1 MGLKVLFKNVYKSF
15 FNKKFQLLAVAIII
29 FLASFIYTTM
39 FLTTSSLQVK
49 VDEYST
55 DYDIEDFS
63 ISTLEFLT
71 SDEISQLNPTIL
83 TTDFNF
89 TLTQLR
95 KIDYQTYNSLIN
107 KRINDIEETYISNY
121 RLMLREGKDLTFG
134 SYSLRAYF
142 NSNDINK
149 TYLETGRFPV
159 NDDEVCLNKTFLKNH
174 DLEIDDQVIFDDVEY
189 TIVGEVLFVD
199 YSLAMIDNQML
210 IDMENSGVI
219 LFTDDELENVKGQE
233 FRYLS
238 GLYENEKQFQKEVVD
253 EFNDKPLDF
262 VSSITLTKNQ
272 IRSGAI
278 IEEING
284 GQAMTLG
291 LAIMISLLAVL
302 TVAIITYKMLN
313 SEKQQIGL
321 LKAIGYKNIEITI
334 PYIIML
340 TIISLPMLLV
350 GYFVGIKSAYNMK
363 SLFLSIYMLPD
374 TIIETDFMVLVTAI
388 LVPFVFIIGLSYLII
403 KHMLD
408 KTALSLLK
416 NNDNSKTTKLSRF
429 TNNLLKN
436 TKATT
441 RFKYSYLT
449 QSLGKL
455 VVFIIGIVSASLL
468 LVMTLM
474 VYGFSDRMIGD
485 FYASKEYQYEA
496 IVDFSKELPV
506 LYDDQ
511 EKVLDVQVFIE
522 DNAVMVKGL
531 DVDNK
536 LYRIYDNNKDI
547 TEQLNQGAIINKAL
561 ALELGLKNKD
571 NISLRFQD
579 KEINTKIVEI
589 SDNGSSA
596 TLYFQRNLLGEL
608 YGNEE
613 LYSGVYS
620 KNMLSDEYKVVIS
633 KQNILDQA
641 ESMNGFMNIAIGLMI
656 GTSLLISILIL
667 YILTTLTVED
677 NYYSISLLKV
687 IGYSKKEIRKMILSV
702 YLTYSVLAY
711 LISIPITILIMNFGV
726 AFLSSY
732 YNMYISLDFG
742 IIKAAI
748 GLIFIILIYLFG
760 SFHADKE
767 LRNIPLQ
774 EVLKEYQE

>member
-1 MGLKVLFKNVYKSF
+1 MGIKVLFKNVYKSF
-15 FNKKFQLLAVAIII
+15 FNKKFQLLAVAVIR
-29 FLASFIYTTM
+29 FLASFLYTTM

-55 DYDIEDFS
+55 DYEIEDFS
-63 ISTLEFLT
+63 ISTIDFLT
-71 SDEISQLNPTIL
+71 SDEISNLDSAIL
-83 TTDFNF
+83 TSDFNF

-95 KIDYQTYNSLIN
+95 SIDYSTYNELMN
-107 KRINDIEETYISNY
+107 QRIKTIEETYESNY
-121 RLMLREGKDLTFG
+121 RLMLREGKVLTFG
-134 SYSLRAYF
+134 SYSLRSYF
-142 NSNDINK
+142 SSDDINK
-149 TYLETGRFPV
+149 TYLENGRFPV
-159 NDDEVCLNKTFLKNH
+159 IDNEVCLNKTFLKNH
-174 DLEIDDQVIFDDVEY
+174 DFKIDDQIIFDGVEY

-199 YSLAMIDNQML
+199 YSLAIIDNQML
-210 IDMENSGVI
+210 IDMENSGVA
-219 LFTDDELENVKGQE
+219 LFTDNQLENLKGQE
-233 FRYLS
+233 FIYLS
-238 GLYENEKQFQKEVVD
+238 GIYDNEKIFQKEVID
-253 EFNDKPLDF
+253 EFNDNPLEF
-262 VSSITLTKNQ
+262 VNSITLTKNQ

-284 GQAMTLG
+284 GQATTLG

-340 TIISLPMLLV
+340 TLISLPMLLF
-350 GYFVGIKSAYNMK
+350 GYFVGTKIAYNLK
-363 SLFLSIYMLPD
+363 SLYLSVYMLPD
-374 TIIETDFMVLVTAI
+374 TIIETNFKVLITAI
-388 LVPFVFIIGLSYLII
+388 FVPFVFIIGLSYLII

-408 KTALSLLK
+408 KKALSLLT
-416 NNDNSKTTKLSRF
+416 NNENSKTTKLSIF
-429 TNNLLKN
+429 TNSVLKN

-455 VVFIIGIVSASLL
+455 AVFIIGIFSASLL

-474 VYGFSDRMIGD
+474 IYGFSDRMIGD
-485 FYASKEYQYEA
+485 FYSSKEYQYEA
-496 IVDFSKELPV
+496 VVDFSKEIPELV
-506 LYDDQ
+506 DGE
-511 EKVLDVQVFIE
+511 EKFLDGQVFID
-522 DNAVMVKGL
+522 DNAIMVKGL
-531 DVDNK
+531 DIDNK
-536 LYRIYDNNKDI
+536 LYRVYDNNDDI
-547 TEQLNQGAIINKAL
+547 TEKLEYGAIINKAL
-561 ALELGLKNKD
+561 ALELGLNKNDSIILK
-571 NISLRFQD
+571 FQD
-579 KEINTKIVEI
+579 KEINTIIVDV

-596 TLYFQRNLLGEL
+596 TLYLKRNLLGKL
-608 YGNEE
+608 YGNED

-620 KNMLSDEYKVVIS
+620 KNMISDKYKVVIN

-641 ESMNGFMNIAIGLMI
+641 ESMNGFMNIAIGIMI

-687 IGYSKKEIRKMILSV
+687 IGYSKKEIRKMILSA

-711 LISIPITILIMNFGV
+711 LISIPITIITMNYGISI
-726 AFLSSY
+726 LSSY
-732 YNMYISLDFG
+732 YGMYISLEFG
-742 IIKAAI
+742 MVKGLI
-748 GLIFIILIYLFG
+748 GLVCIVVIYLLG
-760 SFHADKE
+760 SFHADRE